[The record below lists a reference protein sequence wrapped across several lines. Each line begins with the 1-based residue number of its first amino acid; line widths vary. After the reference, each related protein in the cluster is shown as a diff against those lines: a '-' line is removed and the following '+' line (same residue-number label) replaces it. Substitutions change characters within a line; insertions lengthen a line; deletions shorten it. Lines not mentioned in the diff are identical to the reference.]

1 MPVSLSLRPFRLSWR
16 VLSVA
21 LLPVLPLAGQ
31 TVHNIWDPPL
41 KQGIAAR
48 AEDRIITFQ
57 ELRREIAPLIEGVRR
72 ESRSPVEFEQRM
84 SELYLEV
91 LQTLIDRILIV
102 KEFERKEYK
111 LPPSYVETEINR
123 RLIEDFNNDR
133 SRFLEYL
140 RSQGMTMRDY
150 RRDLGEQIIVSVMR
164 GQQRRSASEI
174 SPERIESFYNDNKI
188 YFYQEESVH
197 LRLIMLKPITD
208 ESPDLLRQTANRV
221 LAELREGA
229 LFADVAAKYSQDS
242 RRNRGGD
249 WGWINRADLRPELS
263 DVAFSLQPGQFS
275 EPVALADQLFI
286 LYVEARRP
294 EGIQPIE
301 EVRER
306 IEQILASQLAR
317 QAVGRWLERLRRD
330 AFVIYY

>member
-1 MPVSLSLRPFRLSWR
+1 
-16 VLSVA
+16 VA
-21 LLPVLPLAGQ
+21 LLSALPLAAQ

-48 AEDRIITFQ
+48 AEDRIITFE
-57 ELRREIAPLIEGVRR
+57 ELRREIAPLVEGVRR
-72 ESRSPVEFEQRM
+72 ESRSSAEFEQRM
-84 SELYLEV
+84 GELYMEV
-91 LQTLIDRILIV
+91 LQTLIDRVLIV
-102 KEFERKEYK
+102 KEFNKKEFK
-111 LPPSYVETEINR
+111 LPSSYVETEINR
-123 RLIEDFNNDR
+123 RLIEDFNSDR
-133 SRFLEYL
+133 SRFLDYL

-150 RRDLGEQIIVSVMR
+150 RRELGEQIIVSVMR
-164 GQQRRSASEI
+164 GQMRRSASEI
-174 SPERIESFYNDNKI
+174 SPEKIESFYHDNKI

-208 ESPDLLRQTANRV
+208 ESPDLLRQTATRV

-229 LFADVAAKYSQDS
+229 SFADVAAKYSQDS

-263 DVAFSLQPGQFS
+263 EVAFSLQAGQFS
-275 EPVALADQLFI
+275 EPVALADQLF
-286 LYVEARRP
+286 LLFVEARRP

-306 IEQILASQLAR
+306 IETILSSQLAR
-317 QAVGRWLERLRRD
+317 QAIGRWLERLRRD
-330 AFVIYY
+330 AFVVYY

>member
-1 MPVSLSLRPFRLSWR
+1 M
-16 VLSVA
+16 A
-21 LLPVLPLAGQ
+21 LLAALPLTGQ
-31 TVHNIWDPPL
+31 SVNNIWDPPF

-48 AEDRIITFQ
+48 AEDRIITFE
-57 ELRREIAPLIEGVRR
+57 ELRREIAPLVEGVRR
-72 ESRSPVEFEQRM
+72 ESRSPMEFEQRM

-91 LQTLIDRILIV
+91 LQTLIDRVLIV
-102 KEFERKEYK
+102 KEFNRKEYNI
-111 LPPSYVETEINR
+111 PGSYVESEINR
-123 RLIEDFNNDR
+123 RLIEDFNGDR
-133 SRFLEYL
+133 SRFLEFL

-150 RRDLGEQIIVSVMR
+150 RRELAEQIIVSVMR
-164 GQQRRSASEI
+164 AQMRRSASEI

-229 LFADVAAKYSQDS
+229 SFADVAAKYSQDS

-263 DVAFSLQPGQFS
+263 EVAFSLKVGEFS

-286 LYVEARRP
+286 LFVEDRRP

-306 IEQILASQLAR
+306 IEGILANQLAR
-317 QAVGRWLERLRRD
+317 QAVNRWLERLRRD
-330 AFVIYY
+330 AFVVYY